1 MLAVALDSEAVNA
14 LADRLHRNNRRVMR
28 YLEAARRL
36 GRPVVVPTVVLA
48 ELYRGPGRNALV
60 DACLARTERVLTLR
74 DTDRSLARLVGAVLA
89 AAGRGSAD
97 LADAHVVACA
107 VESGGGIVVTGDEH
121 DLSALAAPYRFITV
135 DVV

>member
-1 MLAVALDSEAVNA
+1 MLAVALDCEAVNA
-14 LADRLHRNNRRVMR
+14 LADRLHSNNRRVMR

-60 DACLARTERVLTLR
+60 DACLARTEHVLTLR

-89 AAGRGSAD
+89 AAGRGSTD

-107 VESGGGIVVTGDEH
+107 VETGGGLVVTGDEQ
-121 DLSALAAPYRFITV
+121 DLSALASPYRFITV
-135 DVV
+135 DVL